1 VLEQHGGWYS
11 NFSVGGETFVIYAG
25 RAFRY
30 RSGDEA
36 ARAEAQDHGRSLG
49 VPDRQLDWDESE

>member
-36 ARAEAQDHGRSLG
+36 ARAEAQDSRPLAGRPGTAARL
-49 VPDRQLDWDESE
+49 R